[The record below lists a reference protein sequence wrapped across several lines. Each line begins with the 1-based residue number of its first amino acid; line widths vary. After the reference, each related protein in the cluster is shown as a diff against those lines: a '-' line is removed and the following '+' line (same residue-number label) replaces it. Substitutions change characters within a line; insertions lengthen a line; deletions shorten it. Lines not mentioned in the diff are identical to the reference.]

1 MIMRY
6 LQILLAV
13 AAVLCSS
20 CSGKTEFDACGN
32 FEADEILVS
41 SQGTGQLMWSDIQEG
56 MTVTAGNTLGI
67 IDTVQLYLQKTQL
80 ESQLKSVMS
89 SRPDVE
95 SQVASLRSQITNL
108 KSEKS
113 RLERL
118 VAKGAA
124 PTKQVDDIKA
134 QIVILES
141 QLDAQLSALSKNTSA
156 VEFNANAISAQIDM
170 IEDKISKCHI
180 VSPVN
185 GTVIAKYI
193 HAGELVG
200 MGTPIMK
207 VADLENMFLRA
218 YFTSDQLGSIVL
230 GDKVTVTAD
239 FGGEQQFQYE
249 GKIVWISSESEFTP
263 KSIQTRNTRANLV
276 YAVKIAVRN
285 DGRLKI
291 GTYGEVNINK

>member
-95 SQVASLRSQITNL
+95 SQVASLRSQIANL

-170 IEDKISKCHI
+170 IEDKISKCNI

>member
-67 IDTVQLYLQKTQL
+67 TDTVQLYLQKAQL

-95 SQVASLRSQITNL
+95 SQVASLRSQIANL

>member
-20 CSGKTEFDACGN
+20 CSGKTAFDACGN

-95 SQVASLRSQITNL
+95 SQVASLRSQIANQ

-124 PTKQVDDIKA
+124 PTKQVDDINA

>member
-67 IDTVQLYLQKTQL
+67 IDTVQLYLQKAQL

-95 SQVASLRSQITNL
+95 SQVASLRSQIANL

-170 IEDKISKCHI
+170 VEDKISKCHI

-218 YFTSDQLGSIVL
+218 YFTSDQFGSIVL

>member
-1 MIMRY
+1 MRY

-80 ESQLKSVMS
+80 ELQLKSVMS

-95 SQVASLRSQITNL
+95 SQVASLRSQIANL

>member
-56 MTVTAGNTLGI
+56 MTVTAGNTVGI
-67 IDTVQLYLQKTQL
+67 IDTVQLYLQKAQL

-95 SQVASLRSQITNL
+95 SQVASLRSQIANL

-170 IEDKISKCHI
+170 VEDKISKCHI

>member
-95 SQVASLRSQITNL
+95 SQVASLRSQIANL

-291 GTYGEVNINK
+291 GTYGEVGINK

>member
-20 CSGKTEFDACGN
+20 CSDKTEFDACGN

-67 IDTVQLYLQKTQL
+67 IDTVQLYLQKAQL

-95 SQVASLRSQITNL
+95 SQVASLRSQIANQ

>member
-67 IDTVQLYLQKTQL
+67 IDTVQLYLQKAQL
-80 ESQLKSVMS
+80 ESQLKSLMS

-95 SQVASLRSQITNL
+95 SQVASLRSQIANL

>member
-56 MTVTAGNTLGI
+56 MTVTAGNTLGS
-67 IDTVQLYLQKTQL
+67 IDTVQLYLQKAQL

-95 SQVASLRSQITNL
+95 SQVASLRSQIANL

>member
-67 IDTVQLYLQKTQL
+67 IDTVQQYLQKAQL

-95 SQVASLRSQITNL
+95 SQVASLRSQIANL

>member
-1 MIMRY
+1 MIMKY

-67 IDTVQLYLQKTQL
+67 TDTVQLYLQKAQL

-95 SQVASLRSQITNL
+95 SQVASLRSQIANL

-230 GDKVTVTAD
+230 GNKVTVTAD

>member
-1 MIMRY
+1 MIMRC

-67 IDTVQLYLQKTQL
+67 IDTVQLYLQKAQL

-95 SQVASLRSQITNL
+95 SQVASLRSQIANL

>member
-13 AAVLCSS
+13 VAVLCSS

-67 IDTVQLYLQKTQL
+67 IDTVQLHLQKAQL

-95 SQVASLRSQITNL
+95 SQVASLRSQIANL

>member
-67 IDTVQLYLQKTQL
+67 IDTVQLYLQKAQL

-95 SQVASLRSQITNL
+95 SQVASLRSQIANL

-124 PTKQVDDIKA
+124 PTKQVDDINA

>member
-20 CSGKTEFDACGN
+20 CSDKTEFDACGN

-67 IDTVQLYLQKTQL
+67 IDTVQLYLQKAQL

-95 SQVASLRSQITNL
+95 SQVASLRSQIANL

>member
-95 SQVASLRSQITNL
+95 SQVASLRSQIANL

-218 YFTSDQLGSIVL
+218 YFTSDQLGSILL
-230 GDKVTVTAD
+230 GHKVTVTAD

>member
-67 IDTVQLYLQKTQL
+67 IDTVQLYLQKAQL

-95 SQVASLRSQITNL
+95 SQVASLRSQIANL

-230 GDKVTVTAD
+230 GDKVIVTAD

-285 DGRLKI
+285 DGKLKI

>member
-67 IDTVQLYLQKTQL
+67 IDTVQLYLQKAQL
-80 ESQLKSVMS
+80 ESQFKSVMS

-95 SQVASLRSQITNL
+95 SQVASLRSQIANL

>member
-67 IDTVQLYLQKTQL
+67 IDTVQQYLQKAQL

-95 SQVASLRSQITNL
+95 SQVASLRSQIANL

-170 IEDKISKCHI
+170 VEDKISKCHI

>member
-67 IDTVQLYLQKTQL
+67 IDTVQLYLQKAQL

-95 SQVASLRSQITNL
+95 SQLASLRSQIANL

>member
-67 IDTVQLYLQKTQL
+67 IDTVQLYLQKAQL

-95 SQVASLRSQITNL
+95 SQVASLRSQIDNL

>member
-13 AAVLCSS
+13 VAVLCSS

-67 IDTVQLYLQKTQL
+67 IDTVQLYLQKAQL

-95 SQVASLRSQITNL
+95 SQVASLRSQIANL

-276 YAVKIAVRN
+276 YAVKIAIRN

>member
-67 IDTVQLYLQKTQL
+67 IDTVQLYLQKAQL

-95 SQVASLRSQITNL
+95 SQVASLRSQIANL

-249 GKIVWISSESEFTP
+249 GKIVWISSESKFTP

>member
-67 IDTVQLYLQKTQL
+67 IDTVQLYLQKAQL

-95 SQVASLRSQITNL
+95 SQVASLRSQIANL

-124 PTKQVDDIKA
+124 PTKQVDDIKS

-170 IEDKISKCHI
+170 VEDKISKCHI

-218 YFTSDQLGSIVL
+218 YFTSDQFGSIVL

>member
-13 AAVLCSS
+13 AAVLCCS

-95 SQVASLRSQITNL
+95 SQVASLRSQIANL

>member
-13 AAVLCSS
+13 VAVLCSS

-67 IDTVQLYLQKTQL
+67 IDTVQLYLQKAQL

-95 SQVASLRSQITNL
+95 SQVASLRSQIANL
-108 KSEKS
+108 KYEKS

>member
-67 IDTVQLYLQKTQL
+67 IDTVQLYLQKAQL

-95 SQVASLRSQITNL
+95 SQVASLRSQIANL

-218 YFTSDQLGSIVL
+218 YFTSDQFGSIVL

>member
-20 CSGKTEFDACGN
+20 CTGKTEFDACGN

-67 IDTVQLYLQKTQL
+67 IDTVQLYLQKAQL

-95 SQVASLRSQITNL
+95 SQVASLRSQIANL

>member
-67 IDTVQLYLQKTQL
+67 IDTVQLYLQKAQL

-95 SQVASLRSQITNL
+95 SQVASLRSQIANL

-207 VADLENMFLRA
+207 VADLENLFLRA

>member
-67 IDTVQLYLQKTQL
+67 IDTVQLHLQKAQL

-95 SQVASLRSQITNL
+95 SQVASLRSQIANL

>member
-95 SQVASLRSQITNL
+95 SQVASLRSQIANL

-124 PTKQVDDIKA
+124 PTKPVDDIKA

>member
-1 MIMRY
+1 MRY

-13 AAVLCSS
+13 AAVLCSG

-95 SQVASLRSQITNL
+95 SQVASLRSQIANL

>member
-95 SQVASLRSQITNL
+95 SQVASLRSQIANL

-170 IEDKISKCHI
+170 VEDKISKCHI

>member
-13 AAVLCSS
+13 VAVLCSS

-67 IDTVQLYLQKTQL
+67 IDTVQLYLQKAQL

-95 SQVASLRSQITNL
+95 SQVASLRSQIANL

-285 DGRLKI
+285 DGKLKI

>member
-67 IDTVQLYLQKTQL
+67 IDTVQLYLQKAQL

-89 SRPDVE
+89 SRPDIE
-95 SQVASLRSQITNL
+95 SQVASLRSQIANL

-170 IEDKISKCHI
+170 VEDKISKCHI

-263 KSIQTRNTRANLV
+263 KSIQTRNTRANLI

>member
-56 MTVTAGNTLGI
+56 MTVTAGNTVGI
-67 IDTVQLYLQKTQL
+67 IDTVQLYLQKAQL

-95 SQVASLRSQITNL
+95 SQVASLRSQIANL

>member
-67 IDTVQLYLQKTQL
+67 IDTVQLYLQKAQL

-95 SQVASLRSQITNL
+95 SQVASLRSQIANL

-239 FGGEQQFQYE
+239 FGGEHQFQYE

>member
-95 SQVASLRSQITNL
+95 SQVASLRSQIANL